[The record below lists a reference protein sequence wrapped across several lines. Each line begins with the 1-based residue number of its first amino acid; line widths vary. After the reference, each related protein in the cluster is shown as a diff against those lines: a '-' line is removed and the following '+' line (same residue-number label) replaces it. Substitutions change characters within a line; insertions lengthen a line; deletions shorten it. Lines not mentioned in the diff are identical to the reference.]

1 MNDQTTVTVKILDKD
16 YEVSCGQDEVEDLV
30 RAARSLSVRMR
41 EIRQT
46 GKAVGLDRIA
56 VMAALNFAHEYL
68 EVKDRLSRA
77 AADTDDMAGRMAE
90 RVAAALAERGSE
102 VRRA

>member
-1 MNDQTTVTVKILDKD
+1 MNDQTTVTVKILDRE
-16 YEVSCGQDEVEDLV
+16 YEVSCAQDEVEGLV
-30 RAARSLSVRMR
+30 RAARSLSMRMR
-41 EIRQT
+41 EIRQA

-56 VMAALNFAHEYL
+56 VMAALNYAHEYL
-68 EVKDRLSRA
+68 EVKDRLARA
-77 AADTDDMAGRMAE
+77 VADTDDRAGRMAE

>member
-1 MNDQTTVTVKILDKD
+1 MNDQTTVTVKILDRD
-16 YEVSCGQDEVEDLV
+16 YEVSCGRDEVEGLV
-30 RAARSLSVRMR
+30 RAARSLSMRMR
-41 EIRQT
+41 DIRQT

-56 VMAALNFAHEYL
+56 VMAALNYAHEYL
-68 EVKDRLSRA
+68 DVKDRLARA
-77 AADTDDMAGRMAE
+77 VADTDDRAGRMAE